1 MTEPIVIAVL
11 PKNRREALRIALDH
25 YRGTNLVDLRVVVE
39 VSETSGLATPT
50 RKGVAVR
57 LEMLPDLIAALN
69 KRYPGLAEESSLELG
84 AKVIKGE
91 IKW

>member
-39 VSETSGLATPT
+39 LSETSGLATPT
-50 RKGVAVR
+50 RKGLAVR
-57 LEMLPDLIAALN
+57 VEMLPDLIAALAQAAA
-69 KRYPGLAEESSLELG
+69 KARELG
-84 AKVIKGE
+84 LLEAAV
-91 IKW
+91 

>member
-39 VSETSGLATPT
+39 LSEASGLATPT
-50 RKGVAVR
+50 RKGLAVR
-57 LEMLPDLIAALN
+57 VEMLPDLIAALAQ
-69 KRYPGLAEESSLELG
+69 AEAKARELG
-84 AKVIKGE
+84 LLEAAA
-91 IKW
+91 

>member
-57 LEMLPDLIAALN
+57 LEMLPDLIAALAQ
-69 KRYPGLAEESSLELG
+69 AEAKARELG
-84 AKVIKGE
+84 LLEAVA
-91 IKW
+91 